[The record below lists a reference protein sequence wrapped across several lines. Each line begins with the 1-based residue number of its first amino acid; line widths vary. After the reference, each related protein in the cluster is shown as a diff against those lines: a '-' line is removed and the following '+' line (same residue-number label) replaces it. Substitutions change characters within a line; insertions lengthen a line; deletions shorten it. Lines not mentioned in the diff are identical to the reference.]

1 MLIAQITDFHIKA
14 RGRLSYEVVDTG
26 AFLERAVA
34 ALQALEPRPDVV
46 LATGDLADFGRPE
59 EYAELRRLL
68 APLEIP
74 LYLIP
79 GNHDERRALFA
90 AFPEHRYLGRD
101 GTYLHYVVDD
111 YPLRLIGLDTVVA
124 GRPEGGLGAD
134 RLAWLEA
141 RLGEERDRHTI
152 LFMHHPPFV
161 TGIGHMDAQR
171 LLDGDAL
178 RDVVARHPQVERVL
192 CGHLHRAIQVRFA
205 GTIAS
210 TAPSVA
216 HQVALD
222 LRPDGPSAFTLEP
235 PAFQLHLWR
244 DDTGLISHT
253 RAVDTFDGP
262 YPFYRDGELID

>member
-34 ALQALEPRPDVV
+34 ALEALEPRPDVV

-79 GNHDERRALFA
+79 GNHDERRALVA
-90 AFPEHRYLGRD
+90 AFPEHEYLVRD
-101 GTYLHYVVDD
+101 GTWLHYVVDD
-111 YPLRLIGLDTVVA
+111 YPVRLIGLDTVVA
-124 GRPEGGLGAD
+124 GRPEGGLGPD

-141 RLGEERDRHTI
+141 RLGEERGRPTI

-171 LLDGDAL
+171 LVDGDAL
-178 RDVVARHPQVERVL
+178 RAVVARHPQVERVL

-253 RAVDTFDGP
+253 RAVDAFDGP
-262 YPFYRDGELID
+262 YPFYRGGELID